1 MVNRDAAFSHHRF
14 KIAVADWV
22 PAVPAHRPEHDL
34 TPEVTSLEVVHAP
47 TPHPIQRRE
56 FTNPD
61 ELCNRAL
68 LAFFGSRGR
77 FPRFESAVE
86 QRVIDALGEQL
97 DAPAPAGDGELL
109 TARTAERFRAEIR
122 AYFGFREATV
132 AVADALIVWLRDH
145 AAPKAAGALDVLVE
159 RLETRCR
166 EQALKPPAPD
176 RIERIVRAA
185 QRAHLD
191 RFHTAVY
198 ERRRPTGASMNCSYR
213 RSSRTATAPSLPPP
227 RCSTA
232 SSNAGRSP
240 PDPRPRDTYRRPV
253 HHRPRRRRAGGTC
266 RHHPKE
272 SPSMT
277 AQTLPDD
284 PNYCFV
290 PAYDI
295 EDEVRQIRIV
305 VDGMTGYIPTALL
318 P

>member
-1 MVNRDAAFSHHRF
+1 MTSRVGAPDES
-14 KIAVADWV
+14 WT
-22 PAVPAHRPEHDL
+22 L
-34 TPEVTSLEVVHAP
+34 TPEDHALAMSK
-47 TPHPIQRRE
+47 HRRTRLG
-56 FTNPD
+56 F
-61 ELCNRAL
+61 AVL

-240 PDPRPRDTYRRPV
+240 PDPRPRDTYRRPI